1 MDTDRKGKL
10 PMDIALQSF
19 NAASQ
24 NIQEVEDPPVKGRA
38 PVEHGRW
45 SPRGMH
51 CHLLLFVREK
61 LKGFTPTL
69 IG

>member
-24 NIQEVEDPPVKGRA
+24 NIQEVEDP
-38 PVEHGRW
+38 
-45 SPRGMH
+45 
-51 CHLLLFVREK
+51 
-61 LKGFTPTL
+61 LKR
-69 IG
+69 